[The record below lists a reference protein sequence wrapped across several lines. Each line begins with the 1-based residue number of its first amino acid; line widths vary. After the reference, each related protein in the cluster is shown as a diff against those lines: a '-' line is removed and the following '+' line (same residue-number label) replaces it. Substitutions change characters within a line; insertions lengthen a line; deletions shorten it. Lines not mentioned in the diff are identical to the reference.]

1 MKRILTLTYIVSFS
15 FFIIPAC
22 KKSFLDVPVTRQKI
36 AEDYVVDLT
45 AADELLNGI
54 LFLVARDVYKSDN
67 ITYADVVSDN
77 ARPLGGTLSAHYNWG
92 QIASDGDNTETNING
107 LWLGSY
113 NAIKSCNLLIEKV
126 ELYQDEDINKA
137 NSIKGQALV
146 MRALLHHNLVNTFA
160 QPYNYSNDGSHLG
173 IPYLT
178 GYKLDEKIERVSVN
192 TVYNNII
199 NDLTKGIDLIPATV
213 VSKSSITRDAA
224 KGLLARVLLFKKDYA
239 SALQLAVGVCA
250 TVPLM
255 PAADYPAKLYTAS
268 DNESIFWLTPSKTNS
283 GYTDFQGYNFSR
295 TDRFSATTDLVTIV
309 KERPNDSR
317 NKWFT
322 LTSGF
327 WQVKKFPKSVVAGA
341 FSFPEWSYYQTVIRS
356 SELYLTAAEC
366 YAQAGNNDSAKV
378 YLDKVRK
385 RADPSA
391 PVSVATGSALLDSIY
406 KERRKELCFENLRM
420 YDLLRTGKG
429 VQRVDVVAPSPV
441 TLTFPSDK
449 AIAPI
454 PLLDVITYP
463 LQQNPSYE

>member
-1 MKRILTLTYIVSFS
+1 MKRILTLVYIILFS
-15 FFIIPAC
+15 FLIIPAC
-22 KKSFLDVPVTRQKI
+22 KKSFLDVPVTQQKI
-36 AEDYVVDLT
+36 AEDYVVDLAT
-45 AADELLNGI
+45 ADELLNGI
-54 LFLVARDVYKSDN
+54 LFLVARDAYKSDN
-67 ITYADVVSDN
+67 VTYADVASDN
-77 ARPLGGTLSAHYNWG
+77 AKPLGSTLSAHYNWS
-92 QIASDGDNTETNING
+92 QVASDNDNTETNVNG
-107 LWLGSY
+107 LWVGSY

-126 ELYQDEDINKA
+126 NLFQDEDINKA

-160 QPYNYSNDGSHLG
+160 QPYNFSNDGSHSG

-178 GYKLDEKIERVSVN
+178 EYKQDAKVERVSVN
-192 TVYNNII
+192 TVYSNII
-199 NDLTKGIDLIPATV
+199 NDLTKGIELIPATV

-224 KGLLARVLLFKKDYA
+224 RSLLSRVLLFKKDYA
-239 SALQLAVGVCA
+239 GALKLAVEVCA

-255 PAADYPAKLYTAS
+255 PAADYPVKLYTAS

-295 TDRFSATTDLVTIV
+295 TDRFSATTDLVTAI

-356 SELYLTAAEC
+356 SELFLTAAEC
-366 YAQAGNNDSAKV
+366 FVQTGNNDSAKV
-378 YLDKVRK
+378 YLDKIRK

-391 PVSVATGSALLDSIY
+391 PVSVATGTALLDSIY

-420 YDLLRTGKG
+420 YDLLRTGKSI
-429 VQRVDVVAPSPV
+429 QRIDVVSPSPT
-441 TLTFPSDK
+441 TLPYPNDK

-454 PLLDVITYP
+454 PLLDVKTYP
-463 LQQNPSYE
+463 LSQNPSYE